1 MQAAAAEAQ
10 PNAKA
15 SAAPVEAAEAVE
27 SPSQMAAS
35 DRIED
40 SDKEG
45 AAKAPQPIATTGTV
59 QLRHNYLQY
68 HLSICAGTMTSSDS
82 RIAIELHRPMHAS

>member
-1 MQAAAAEAQ
+1 VIYEHSDGIVPFSGALLTLIYLQIAAAEAS
-10 PNAKA
+10 PVAKTA
-15 SAAPVEAAEAVE
+15 EPPAEAIE

-45 AAKAPQPIATTGTV
+45 AAKAPQPIAGV
-59 QLRHNYLQY
+59 H
-68 HLSICAGTMTSSDS
+68 
-82 RIAIELHRPMHAS
+82 